1 MCYCLCTVSVV
12 GFKSNQFS
20 ATESSGFAEIVVTI
34 SGGSST
40 TPISVMVTTSERSA
54 TGKEYIN
61 S

>member
-1 MCYCLCTVSVV
+1 MLVV
-12 GFKSNQFS
+12 EFKSDQFS
-20 ATESSGFAEIVVTI
+20 TVESSEFVQVVVTI